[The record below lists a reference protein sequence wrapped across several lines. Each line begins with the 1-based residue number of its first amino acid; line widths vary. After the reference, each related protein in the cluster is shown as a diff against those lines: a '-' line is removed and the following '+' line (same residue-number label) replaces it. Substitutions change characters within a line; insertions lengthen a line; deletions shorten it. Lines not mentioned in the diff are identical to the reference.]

1 MPHHTPLIATLV
13 AGLVLAFVLGALA
26 HRVRASPIVGY
37 LLAGVLVGPYTPGFV
52 AAPAMAAELAE
63 IGVILLM
70 FGVGLHF
77 SLHDLLSVRAI
88 AIPGALVQMA
98 VATLLGMALAWGFGW
113 KLGADL
119 VFGLALSVA
128 STVVLL
134 RALQERRLVD
144 TEQGRIAIGWLI
156 VQDLAMVA
164 ALQLNVTT
172 IIADQNHEQHVGIE
186 HIAIETDDYA
196 GALANFKKNGA
207 QILEERVN
215 NGRHVCWVAAPDGA
229 QMELIEKV

>member
-52 AAPAMAAELAE
+52 ADPAMAAELAE

-98 VATLLGMALAWGFGW
+98 VATLLGMALAW
-113 KLGADL
+113 
-119 VFGLALSVA
+119 
-128 STVVLL
+128 
-134 RALQERRLVD
+134 
-144 TEQGRIAIGWLI
+144 
-156 VQDLAMVA
+156 
-164 ALQLNVTT
+164 
-172 IIADQNHEQHVGIE
+172 
-186 HIAIETDDYA
+186 
-196 GALANFKKNGA
+196 ALAGNS
-207 QILEERVN
+207 
-215 NGRHVCWVAAPDGA
+215 APIWSSGWRCRSPAPWFCCAPCRSDGSSTPSRDA
-229 QMELIEKV
+229 SPSVG